1 MWPIN
6 NIPLCKKN
14 ESQNFSR
21 KKNIYEA
28 IQFLLGIALIR
39 KVIATLDLQYVEA

>member
-6 NIPLCKKN
+6 NIPLCKK
-14 ESQNFSR
+14 
-21 KKNIYEA
+21 KKIYEA